1 MLFRANHPGFG
12 TATLVLP
19 FIPATAASLVFL
31 KRKDQQEEGD
41 TCLGK
46 FLRHLPGV
54 QIWTHQKMLR
64 EVAELQNDISD
75 RQEYINQFKKEVQ
88 TEETK
93 AGIEFCEKRILENE
107 NKINKIKTDLQSF
120 KIYAA
125 IFESLPQFI
134 LQCSIL
140 VKRIYANKGRH

>member
-1 MLFRANHPGFG
+1 MLFREGDPGFG

-19 FIPATAASLVFL
+19 FIPATAALLVFL

-64 EVAELQNDISD
+64 EVAKLQNEISEWQK
-75 RQEYINQFKKEVQ
+75 RINQLKKEVQ

-93 AGIEFCEKRILENE
+93 EDTENAG
-107 NKINKIKTDLQSF
+107 
-120 KIYAA
+120 
-125 IFESLPQFI
+125 
-134 LQCSIL
+134 
-140 VKRIYANKGRH
+140 